1 MGWMKE
7 IWKRTERMKKERGGE
22 YKEKCIFF
30 YIVIFFDKTTC
41 RNRKARRANKA
52 NDAEIGCCSFKLA
65 NKILTFTWKKI
76 FEGLDQ

>member
-1 MGWMKE
+1 MDERDMEEDRKDEERAGWGVQRKM
-7 IWKRTERMKKERGGE
+7 
-22 YKEKCIFF
+22 YFF